1 MAYFTSRKCKVRY
14 ADESRGRGRY
24 PMGWLENEITT
35 FSRDAQIKTADS
47 PQAVNVV
54 DVAKRKKKLQCCY
67 TTSSVFLRSLSDL
80 KEKYTTAFR
89 QTYSQLHYLS
99 RNKNKARS
107 RLQWSQMRATFQTM
121 DDYYITHTV
130 CTFKMMYCTMHC
142 NNFQFAIHLMTVGLL
157 NIAVFQYLRCQDQR
171 ISRTCISTFISCSS
185 RNLFSA
191 WSYQISAVSDTK
203 HADRNN
209 ARRWTC
215 GYLSDTDNR
224 ILQLNTCKNLANW
237 LWD

>member
-185 RNLFSA
+185 RNPFRREA
-191 WSYQISAVSDTK
+191 TRYQRCQIPNMRTEIMLGVEL
-203 HADRNN
+203 ADICLIQII
-209 ARRWTC
+209 AYC
-215 GYLSDTDNR
+215 S
-224 ILQLNTCKNLANW
+224 
-237 LWD
+237 